1 LEKAKT
7 GVRETGNNYM
17 TDRSWR
23 EKVCVWW
30 WHWTI
35 RSL

>member
-17 TDRSWR
+17 TDR
-23 EKVCVWW
+23 KFVCDGDIGQYV
-30 WHWTI
+30 
-35 RSL
+35 L